1 MKKSNTAIKETSFV
15 AIGELIV
22 SLIIVAVYMLI
33 GQFSYKVVTGVVLG
47 SLFITLNYLFLS
59 ISVNRAIDAAMEN
72 RGEGE
77 LDEEATENFVKE
89 NSAKIQNAVKLS
101 FIIRTVSMLAALII
115 AFVSGQFD
123 VLATLIPLLMLRPI
137 IMATEYFRKKV
148 N

>member
-1 MKKSNTAIKETSFV
+1 MKNKNSAIKETSFV
-15 AIGELIV
+15 ALGELIV

-33 GQFSYKVVTGVVLG
+33 NQFSYKVVTGVVLG
-47 SLFITLNYLFLS
+47 SLVITLNYLFLS

-77 LDEEATENFVKE
+77 LDEEATEIFVRE
-89 NSAKIQNAVKLS
+89 NSAKLQNAVKLS